1 MILSRSIT
9 SFRITMSMV
18 SELTMLYTRIGSL
31 PSFWRAAVS
40 STAKSVNW
48 AFPDRRAA
56 TPSLPLSISTYSQ
69 SRPFF
74 SKKPSD
80 LAMNGTARS
89 MTLKPACFT
98 LTGAWAS
105 DTDAPVRLPN
115 SAATAASTFHV
126 LIG

>member
-1 MILSRSIT
+1 M
-9 SFRITMSMV
+9 
-18 SELTMLYTRIGSL
+18 
-31 PSFWRAAVS
+31 S

-69 SRPFF
+69 SSPFF

-105 DTDAPVRLPN
+105 AAGAPARPAS
-115 SAATAASTFHV
+115 SAAAAASAFHV
-126 LIG
+126 FIG